1 MCGMLTPTGRT
12 NGSYARISV
21 TTSRIKIDICMEEAD
36 RSNASAVVHKSRSE
50 AEGTFF
56 RQFIGSTVMEKR

>member
-1 MCGMLTPTGRT
+1 MLTPTGRT
-12 NGSYARISV
+12 NGPYGRISV
-21 TTSRIKIDICMEEAD
+21 TTSRIKIDTCMEEAD

-56 RQFIGSTVMEKR
+56 RQLIGSTVMEKR